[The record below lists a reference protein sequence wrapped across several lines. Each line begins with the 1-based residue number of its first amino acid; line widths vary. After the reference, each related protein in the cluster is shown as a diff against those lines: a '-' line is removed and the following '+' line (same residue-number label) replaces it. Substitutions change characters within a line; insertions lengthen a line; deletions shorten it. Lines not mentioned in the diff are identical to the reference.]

1 MATANLLLSMSVTML
16 IPVLPVW
23 LRGATGMDATHIG
36 MVMAAFALGLFLPG
50 AFCSYLVQQYRRN
63 MVFMMSV
70 LVLAASMVLPFLP
83 QSVYQNLTVL
93 FYILGWQRLFLICL
107 LLFLPVVSVFFRN
120 GADHSAWI
128 SRSDHMARDILR
140 HDRS

>member
-16 IPVLPVW
+16 IPVLPIW
-23 LRGATGMDATHIG
+23 LSGASSMDDTHIG

-83 QSVYQNLTVL
+83 QSVYQNLTVVL
-93 FYILGWQRLFLICL
+93 AWRVLQGAAFGKMVNQR
-107 LLFLPVVSVFFRN
+107 
-120 GADHSAWI
+120 
-128 SRSDHMARDILR
+128 
-140 HDRS
+140 